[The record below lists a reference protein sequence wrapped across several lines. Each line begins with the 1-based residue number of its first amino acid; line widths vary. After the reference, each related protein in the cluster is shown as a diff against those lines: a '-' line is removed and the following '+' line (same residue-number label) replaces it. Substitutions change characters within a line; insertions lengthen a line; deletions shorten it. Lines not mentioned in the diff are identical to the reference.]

1 MEDKDFFLNN
11 VWLLFQQF
19 GAKSLTMDDVAK
31 HFAMSKKTLY
41 LHYKTKDD
49 LLNAVLALFL
59 DKIKQEL
66 LQTEQE
72 VEAAVEALL
81 ISDRKVEALLDGQT
95 PLFVQQLLRYYPAIF
110 EQHQQDV
117 YLLMRAL
124 MLRNIAKGITQGH
137 YRDDFDAEI
146 YIKFVVQLFFAVETS
161 PLFADE
167 NNQNHQMCYQVLDFF
182 MNAMLN
188 EKGRVFFKEVDLK
201 YRHKSSI

>member
-1 MEDKDFFLNN
+1 MEEKENFLNN
-11 VWLLFQQF
+11 VSLLFQQF

-31 HFAMSKKTLY
+31 HFAISKKTLY
-41 LHYKTKDD
+41 LHYKTKDE

-66 LQTEQE
+66 AQTEQE

-95 PLFVQQLLRYYPAIF
+95 PLFVQQLLRYYPAVF
-110 EQHQQDV
+110 EQHQQEV
-117 YLLMRAL
+117 YLLMREF
-124 MLRNIAKGITQGH
+124 MLRNINKGIVQGH
-137 YRDDFDAEI
+137 YRDDFDAKI

-167 NNQNHQMCYQVLDFF
+167 NNDHHQMCYKVLDFF

-188 EKGRVFFKEVDLK
+188 RKGREFFKEVDFK
-201 YRHKSSI
+201 HHHK